1 MSKFTRTTN
10 LQIVTWGGGCLIYQ
24 NGILGNK
31 ITFFHY
37 DLKE

>member
-1 MSKFTRTTN
+1 MSKITRTSN
-10 LQIVTWGGGCLIYQ
+10 LQIVTWGGLIYQ

-31 ITFFHY
+31 ITFFYY

>member
-1 MSKFTRTTN
+1 MSKITRSSN
-10 LQIVTWGGGCLIYQ
+10 LQIVTGGCLIYQ
-24 NGILGNK
+24 NGKLSNK

>member
-1 MSKFTRTTN
+1 MSNFTRTTN
-10 LQIVTWGGGCLIYQ
+10 LQIVTWGGCLIYQ